1 MYTLAPK
8 LKVGPAV
15 GYGAMAKSRL
25 DRILTLLRA
34 RGGRV
39 TAPRRAIVAAL
50 LDAPEHVTAEKLAA
64 TVRAQHPD
72 IHNSTVY
79 RCLDTLADLG
89 VVTHVHLGHGPAVYH
104 LADEVHHHL
113 VCDACGDVVVVP
125 ARMLGSFQR
134 QIRQTYG
141 FRLDA
146 THFALA
152 GRCAACLATAET
164 PG

>member
-1 MYTLAPK
+1 
-8 LKVGPAV
+8 
-15 GYGAMAKSRL
+15 MATSRL
-25 DRILTLLRA
+25 ERILRLLRA

-39 TAPRRAIVAAL
+39 TTSRRAIVSAL
-50 LDAPEHVTAEKLAA
+50 LDASEHVTAEELAA
-64 TVRAQHPD
+64 AVRAQHPD

-79 RCLDTLADLG
+79 RCLDTLAELG

-113 VCDACGDVVVVP
+113 VCESCGDVVVLP
-125 ARMLGSFQR
+125 PRMIGSFQR
-134 QIRQTYG
+134 QIQQTYG

-152 GRCAACLATAET
+152 GRCATCLAT
-164 PG
+164 GS